1 MSDPRTTRI
10 QPSGLTPAV
19 VRATTVEGVT
29 VIATESLSKRYPR
42 VTALDRLSVDITP
55 GVTGLVGANGA
66 GKSTLIKI
74 LLGLSPA
81 TEGSARVL
89 GLDVATQGAEI
100 RERVGYMPE
109 HDCLP
114 PDVSATEF
122 VVHMARM
129 SGLPPAAARERTADT
144 LRHVGLYEERY
155 RPMGGY
161 STGMKQRVKLAQAL
175 VHDPHLV
182 LLDEP
187 TNGLDPVGRDEMLA
201 LIRRVHTDF
210 GISVLVTSH
219 LLGELERTCDH
230 VVVIDGGRLLRS
242 SSTEEFTQA
251 TGSLAVEVTDTDAC
265 PDGTSALLAALAGA
279 GLETRPAG
287 RAADGSPASGR
298 VLLVD
303 IADES
308 TYDIVRDAVAGL
320 GLGLV
325 RMEQRR
331 HRIAEVFRD
340 DDGEHPADGGQPAV
354 PAPAR
359 GADWRKASGTDS
371 GTHSEQQQNGG
382 TVDAA

>member
-1 MSDPRTTRI
+1 M
-10 QPSGLTPAV
+10 
-19 VRATTVEGVT
+19 T
-29 VIATESLSKRYPR
+29 VIATENLSKRFPR
-42 VTALDRLSVDITP
+42 VTALDRLTMRITP

-81 TEGSARVL
+81 SEGTASVL
-89 GLDVATQGAEI
+89 GLDVSTRGAEI
-100 RERVGYMPE
+100 RESVGYMPE

-129 SGLPPAAARERTADT
+129 SGLPADAARERTADT

-155 RPMGGY
+155 RPIGGY

-175 VHDPHLV
+175 VHDPKLV
-182 LLDEP
+182 FLDEP
-187 TNGLDPVGRDEMLA
+187 TNGLDPVGRDDMLD

-230 VVVIDGGRLLRS
+230 VVVIDGGKLLRS
-242 SSTEEFTQA
+242 SATADYTQRTA
-251 TGSLAVEVTDTDAC
+251 TLAVEVTDTDEH
-265 PDGTSALLAALAGA
+265 PDGTTALREALTAAGLTVAPAGA
-279 GLETRPAG
+279 AGEGLPGAG
-287 RAADGSPASGR
+287 H
-298 VLLVD
+298 VLLVEAAGGGD
-303 IADES
+303 AGD
-308 TYDIVRDAVAGL
+308 TGDAVYDTVRDTVAGL

-331 HRIAEVFRD
+331 HRIAEVFQNSPQS
-340 DDGEHPADGGQPAV
+340 G
-354 PAPAR
+354 
-359 GADWRKASGTDS
+359 ASGT
-371 GTHSEQQQNGG
+371 TETVQKGG
-382 TVDAA
+382 STDAA

>member
-1 MSDPRTTRI
+1 M
-10 QPSGLTPAV
+10 G
-19 VRATTVEGVT
+19 RATTVDDVT
-29 VIATESLSKRYPR
+29 VIATESLSKRFPR
-42 VTALDRLSVDITP
+42 VTALDRLSMDIEP
-55 GVTGLVGANGA
+55 GVTGLVGSNGA

-81 TEGSARVL
+81 TEGSAAVL
-89 GLDVATQGAEI
+89 GLDVATSGGQI

-129 SGLPPAAARERTADT
+129 SGLPPTAARERTADT

-155 RPMGGY
+155 RPIGGY

-175 VHDPHLV
+175 VHDPQLV
-182 LLDEP
+182 FLDEP
-187 TNGLDPVGRDEMLA
+187 TNGLDPVGRDEMLG

-230 VVVIDGGRLLRS
+230 VVVIDGGKLLRS
-242 SSTEEFTQA
+242 SSTTDFTQTTA
-251 TGSLAVEVTDTDAC
+251 TLAVEVTDTDEH
-265 PDGTSALLAALAGA
+265 PDGTGALREALSGRGIATRTGGELPGA
-279 GLETRPAG
+279 GHTILLT
-287 RAADGSPASGR
+287 ADG
-298 VLLVD
+298 
-303 IADES
+303 EE
-308 TYDIVRDAVAGL
+308 TYDLVRDLVADL

-331 HRIAEVFRD
+331 HHIAEVFKDQHEARPEPGSERAAASAATAQQTGGGRD
-340 DDGEHPADGGQPAV
+340 
-354 PAPAR
+354 
-359 GADWRKASGTDS
+359 
-371 GTHSEQQQNGG
+371 EQ
-382 TVDAA
+382 

>member
-1 MSDPRTTRI
+1 M
-10 QPSGLTPAV
+10 
-19 VRATTVEGVT
+19 
-29 VIATESLSKRYPR
+29 IATESLSKRFPR
-42 VTALDRLSVDITP
+42 VTALDRLTMDIGP

-66 GKSTLIKI
+66 GKSTMIKI

-81 TEGSARVL
+81 TEGRAEVL
-89 GLDVATQGAEI
+89 GLDVATKGAEI

-129 SGLPPAAARERTADT
+129 SGLPPTAARERTADT

-155 RPMGGY
+155 RPIGGY

-175 VHDPHLV
+175 VHDPQLV
-182 LLDEP
+182 FLDEP
-187 TNGLDPVGRDEMLA
+187 TNGLDPVGRDDMLG

-230 VVVIDGGRLLRS
+230 VVVIDGGKLLRS
-242 SSTEEFTQA
+242 SSTTDFTQNTA
-251 TGSLAVEVTDTDAC
+251 TLAIEVTDTDEH
-265 PDGTSALLAALAGA
+265 PDGTRALRDAFARRGIETHTGGELPGA
-279 GLETRPAG
+279 GHT
-287 RAADGSPASGR
+287 
-298 VLLVD
+298 VL
-303 IADES
+303 ITAQGEE
-308 TYDIVRDAVAGL
+308 TYDIVRDVVADL

-331 HRIAEVFRD
+331 HQIAEVFR
-340 DDGEHPADGGQPAV
+340 PAA
-354 PAPAR
+354 
-359 GADWRKASGTDS
+359 
-371 GTHSEQQQNGG
+371 EQQQEHLASVTAQQTGG
-382 TVDAA
+382 GRDDH

>member
-1 MSDPRTTRI
+1 M
-10 QPSGLTPAV
+10 
-19 VRATTVEGVT
+19 
-29 VIATESLSKRYPR
+29 IATESLSKRFPR
-42 VTALDRLSVDITP
+42 VTALDRLSMDIQP

-81 TEGSARVL
+81 SEGRASVL
-89 GLDVATQGAEI
+89 GLDVATSGGAI

-155 RPMGGY
+155 RPIGGY

-175 VHDPHLV
+175 VHDPQLV
-182 LLDEP
+182 FLDEP
-187 TNGLDPVGRDEMLA
+187 TNGLDPVGRDEMLG
-201 LIRRVHTDF
+201 LIRRIHTDF

-242 SSTEEFTQA
+242 SSTSDFTQTTA
-251 TGSLAVEVTDTDAC
+251 TLAVEVTDSDDH
-265 PDGTSALLAALAGA
+265 PDGTGALRAALLAKGLQPAAAEEQGLPGA
-279 GLETRPAG
+279 GHI
-287 RAADGSPASGR
+287 
-298 VLLVD
+298 LLVE
-303 IADES
+303 ATGEE
-308 TYDIVRDAVAGL
+308 TYDVIRDAVAEL
-320 GLGLV
+320 GVGLV

-331 HRIAEVFRD
+331 HHIAEVFRSEPAAEPAGSPAATGAPQSTEYALQKEGAG
-340 DDGEHPADGGQPAV
+340 DG
-354 PAPAR
+354 R
-359 GADWRKASGTDS
+359 
-371 GTHSEQQQNGG
+371 
-382 TVDAA
+382 